1 MVMNSRHKFL
11 KIRFSKILSGCMG
24 HSEVELLVQSSE
36 LIKEFMCIWRRR
48 KPPNLC
54 VGIST
59 NNGVVNGYMNPSI
72 SIPEER

>member
-1 MVMNSRHKFL
+1 
-11 KIRFSKILSGCMG
+11 MG